1 MLKMEKHIL
10 RIKSE
15 MQMMREELSEDL
27 VLGNDIDFSYNFI
40 SPFSNS
46 DQISDIKLVII
57 GQDPTVRRKDSR
69 NKVNT
74 TLNLDKDNSLRIY
87 LKVICEILDLDLDK
101 EVYATNLYKC
111 FFKTPPAEDQRIL
124 TRHFKIWMDLL
135 IYELSVF
142 DNAIFITLGEP
153 IIKQLFHSKHKKVR
167 YYWDYIGQSQSG
179 MKFKFNDSSDNYLQ
193 KRIYPIAHQPSW
205 SQKKFYKTYLENYLE
220 FVKWN
225 ENNLYG
231 IIKTV

>member
-1 MLKMEKHIL
+1 MKGHVLEIE
-10 RIKSE
+10 RE
-15 MQMMREELSEDL
+15 MQMIREKLSEDF
-27 VLGNDIDFSYNFI
+27 VLGNDIDFSYDFI
-40 SPFSNS
+40 PPFSNS

-69 NKVNT
+69 SKVNT
-74 TLNLDKDNSLRIY
+74 TLNLDKENSLRIY
-87 LKVICEILDLDLDK
+87 LKAICKTLDLDLDK

-111 FFKTPPAEDQRIL
+111 FFKIPPAEDQRVL

-135 IYELSVF
+135 INELSIF
-142 DNAIFITLGEP
+142 DNTIFITLGEP
-153 IIKQLFHSKHKKVR
+153 LIKQLFHSEHRRVR

-179 MKFKFNDSSDNYLQ
+179 MNFKFNDSSDNYLQ

-225 ENNLYG
+225 EN
-231 IIKTV
+231 K